1 MATSMASTIRA
12 ALAGRL
18 SAVTGGLSGGL
29 GAFGTLHNVCHY
41 TCELVVA
48 GLALVGISL
57 AGLPLAFLE
66 DPRLIVL
73 FRSLGLV
80 STGLSMAFHLAT
92 RRRAPDVAGLRRLVD
107 RRAVLLTVFLALS
120 GWSVA
125 QGTLRLVGTA
135 TAAEGPSRSSKEGT
149 AEVQLTLLNLKDS
162 SLKDGLVF
170 ELTVSSMDM
179 AAPSFETVDFTR
191 AVTLE
196 VDGGR
201 AVPPSEARISEWGHM
216 GHHVRGQLR
225 FSVSLDTVR
234 GRALRVTVRGLG
246 GVERRV
252 LEWRIP
258 ER

>member
-1 MATSMASTIRA
+1 MSVASTIRA

-29 GAFGTLHNVCHY
+29 GAFGALHNVCHY
-41 TCELVVA
+41 TCELVVG

-73 FRSLGLV
+73 FGSVGLI
-80 STGLSMAFHLAT
+80 STGLSMALHLAT

-107 RRAVLLTVFLALS
+107 RRAVLLMAFLTLS

-125 QGTLRLVGTA
+125 QGTLRLVASA
-135 TAAEGPSRSSKEGT
+135 TAAEGPSRSSKEGN

-170 ELTVSSMDM
+170 ELAVSSMDM
-179 AAPSFETVDFTR
+179 AAPSFETVDFKR

-201 AVPPSEARISEWGHM
+201 PVPASEARISEWGHM

-225 FSVSLDTVR
+225 FPVSLDAVR
-234 GRALRVTVRGLG
+234 GRGLRVTVRGLG

>member
-1 MATSMASTIRA
+1 MTESAR
-12 ALAGRL
+12 AGRF
-18 SAVTGGLSGGL
+18 SAITGGLSGGV

-48 GLALVGISL
+48 GRALVGISL

-73 FRSLGLV
+73 FGSLGLI
-80 STGLSMAFHLAT
+80 STGLSMAFHVAT
-92 RRRAPDVAGLRRLVD
+92 TRHRTRDVAGLRRLVD
-107 RRAVLLTVFLALS
+107 RRAVLLTVFFVLS

-170 ELTVSSMDM
+170 ELAINSMEM
-179 AAPSFETVDFTR
+179 SGPSFETLDFKR
-191 AVTLE
+191 VVTLE
-196 VDGGR
+196 VNGGR
-201 AVPPSEARISEWGHM
+201 PMPPSEARISEWGHM
-216 GHHVRGQLR
+216 GHHVRGRLR
-225 FSVSLDTVR
+225 FPVSLDTVR